1 MGKKMRNRIGS
12 CAVLILIL
20 AQLTGCSGAG
30 DRVTVP
36 EWSVDATMYEVNI
49 RQYTKEGTFK
59 AFEEHLP
66 RLQAMGVKILWFMP
80 IYPISREKRLGT
92 LGSYYSIED
101 YCEVNPE
108 FGTKED
114 FKHLVTTCHEMGFKV
129 ILDWVA
135 NHTGWDHE
143 WIRKHPDW
151 YTKNA
156 KGEIIFPET
165 WEDVADLNY
174 DSKSMQRAMLK
185 AMTYWVKEYDVD
197 GFRCDYAGGV
207 PLEFWET
214 ARKKLDR
221 IKPVYMLAEDDKAMS
236 LMRYAFNANY
246 GWSLFHDLNSIARG
260 VKKAE
265 SLKDYFQNKIP
276 SYPPGTYPLHFIDN
290 HDENSWNGTVEERM
304 GEAQQAMLALIFTV
318 PGMPLIYSG
327 QEVNLDHR
335 LEFFEKDQILW
346 EDFVNEELLTKLI
359 HLKKEHPALWNG
371 EEGGDIVFL
380 ETTSERV
387 LAYRRQKGEDEIVA
401 VINLSGQKTKLG
413 LTFENEFQGTDL
425 LTTNPMT
432 FCQGTNE
439 LMLKPW
445 EFIILSK

>member
-1 MGKKMRNRIGS
+1 
-12 CAVLILIL
+12 
-20 AQLTGCSGAG
+20 
-30 DRVTVP
+30 
-36 EWSVDATMYEVNI
+36 
-49 RQYTKEGTFK
+49 
-59 AFEEHLP
+59 
-66 RLQAMGVKILWFMP
+66 
-80 IYPISREKRLGT
+80 
-92 LGSYYSIED
+92 
-101 YCEVNPE
+101 
-108 FGTKED
+108 
-114 FKHLVTTCHEMGFKV
+114 
-129 ILDWVA
+129 
-135 NHTGWDHE
+135 
-143 WIRKHPDW
+143 
-151 YTKNA
+151 
-156 KGEIIFPET
+156 
-165 WEDVADLNY
+165 
-174 DSKSMQRAMLK
+174 
-185 AMTYWVKEYDVD
+185 
-197 GFRCDYAGGV
+197 
-207 PLEFWET
+207 
-214 ARKKLDR
+214 
-221 IKPVYMLAEDDKAMS
+221 
-236 LMRYAFNANY
+236 
-246 GWSLFHDLNSIARG
+246 
-260 VKKAE
+260 
-265 SLKDYFQNKIP
+265 
-276 SYPPGTYPLHFIDN
+276 
-290 HDENSWNGTVEERM
+290 
-304 GEAQQAMLALIFTV
+304 EAQQAMLALIFTV